1 MKMSKVIVTMLMMT
15 ATALPAQNAGRRAR
29 LLGIGPD
36 SARRAAISQRTANL
50 TPAQKQVL
58 RAHRQAAR
66 TERQAIRAKV
76 QNGQITR
83 PQARRELRAWRKA
96 NRPKAAVGKK
106 R

>member
-1 MKMSKVIVTMLMMT
+1 MKMFKVIVALLMMT

-29 LLGIGPD
+29 LRGIGPD
-36 SARRAAISQRTANL
+36 SARRAAISQRVANL

-66 TERQAIRAKV
+66 AERQAIRAKV
-76 QNGQITR
+76 QKGQITR

-96 NRPKAAVGKK
+96 NRPKAVRKK